1 MSNQFIEA
9 RDELLAVNDETIGTP
24 QTAKINGKP
33 VRCIIGEMTTDEI
46 LVAGGDTEA
55 GGFKLEAI
63 PKESLSPEPE
73 KGDEVIA
80 KGKTLDL
87 LTIVERNNST
97 YEVTA
102 GSLLRGEG

>member
-1 MSNQFIEA
+1 MSNSFRDA
-9 RDELLAVNDETIGTP
+9 RDELLDVVDEEMDEP

-55 GGFKLEAI
+55 GGFRLEAI
-63 PKESLSPEPE
+63 PKESLVPEPE

-80 KGKTLDL
+80 KEKTLEL

-97 YEVTA
+97 YEIAA

>member
-1 MSNQFIEA
+1 MSNSFREA
-9 RDELLAVNDETIGTP
+9 RDELLAVADEEIDEP
-24 QTAKINGKP
+24 QTAKIAGKT

-46 LVAGGDTEA
+46 IVAGGDTEA
-55 GGFKLEAI
+55 GGFRLEAI
-63 PKESLSPEPE
+63 PKESLVPEPE

-80 KGKTLDL
+80 KGKTLEL
-87 LTIVERNNST
+87 LSIVERNNST